1 MELQNLSKN
10 YGKRIAVNNLS
21 LSVEKGQIYGFL
33 GPNGAGKSTTIRMI
47 FGLIKPDRGHVN
59 LFGER
64 LSPSN
69 RTVLSSVGG
78 LIETPDF
85 YKFLSARNNLKPLG
99 RLNKGF
105 EESMVEDVLEKVG
118 LSLRA
123 DDLVKTYSHGMNQ
136 RLGIAQALLNKPKL
150 LVLDEPST
158 GLDPVW
164 MRNIRE
170 LITELAYEGTAI
182 FLSSHILSE
191 VEQIAT
197 LVGIVSKGNLI
208 VQDNLEKL
216 LSTSEQKVRIVCSDI
231 EAAFKIVDELDF
243 VDSVEIKNDLLLVE
257 IRSESAAEL
266 NKILVNKGINVHS
279 LINQTPLE
287 EYFLSITGGES
298 DA

>member
-1 MELQNLSKN
+1 
-10 YGKRIAVNNLS
+10 
-21 LSVEKGQIYGFL
+21 
-33 GPNGAGKSTTIRMI
+33 
-47 FGLIKPDRGHVN
+47 
-59 LFGER
+59 
-64 LSPSN
+64 
-69 RTVLSSVGG
+69 
-78 LIETPDF
+78 
-85 YKFLSARNNLKPLG
+85 
-99 RLNKGF
+99 
-105 EESMVEDVLEKVG
+105 MVADVLEKVG

-170 LITELAYEGTAI
+170 LITELSYEGTAI

-216 LSTSEQKVRIVCSDI
+216 LSTSEQKVRIGCSDI

-243 VDSVEIKNDLLLVE
+243 VDSVEIKNDMLLVE

-266 NKILVNKGINVHS
+266 NKILVNKGINIHS